1 MVCWEAC
8 HGRGQ
13 SVAAQGLGKAVGTSA
28 RACSFAVGAA
38 VLTADGER
46 VPIEDISPGDEVV
59 ATDPETGER
68 VTRTVDASWSHV
80 DQTVTIS
87 IDDRELVTTEDHRFW
102 SQTAGAFVPACDL
115 EVGEKVVGDHGLVHT
130 VTRTA
135 EVGGYERVWNLSIDQ
150 VHTYHVGDTD
160 TLVHNTCY
168 LPGLPSTAPVPLG
181 RENTGRTVP
190 KNLHEQLAMTEVRSN
205 PAGDIIPLKVGD
217 SRWPGEMGWVKFRQD
232 VNGVEI
238 HYVKNVVDGA
248 VDDFKFK

>member
-1 MVCWEAC
+1 MSTA
-8 HGRGQ
+8 
-13 SVAAQGLGKAVGTSA
+13 A
-28 RACSFAVGAA
+28 RACSFGAGTA
-38 VLTADGER
+38 VLAADGER

-102 SQTAGAFVPACDL
+102 SQTAGAFVPAGDL
-115 EVGEKVVGDHGLVHT
+115 EVGDKVVGDHGRVHT

-160 TLVHNTCY
+160 TLVHNTC
-168 LPGLPSTAPVPLG
+168 PTAWLLSKGPKDVFVYYGERGDERVYVGITNNISRRSAEHGSRFKVQPFMG
-181 RENTGRTVP
+181 PMTRRQARAVEQVIHERNPQFENIYNSISP
-190 KNLHEQLAMTEVRSN
+190 KRDIYEGVRQWGEDQL
-205 PAGDIIPLKVGD
+205 
-217 SRWPGEMGWVKFRQD
+217 
-232 VNGVEI
+232 
-238 HYVKNVVDGA
+238 DGKGA
-248 VDDFKFK
+248 W